1 MQTTDTFLIHSL
13 ADKSAFVV
21 FNRLNW
27 CTYIISFNQVIENL
41 NEGIIKSISS
51 KDFIVLTAKEQI
63 DTLFKADY
71 WDTFK

>member
-1 MQTTDTFLIHSL
+1 MQTTDTFLICRL

-27 CTYIISFNQVIENL
+27 RTYIIGFNQVIENL
-41 NEGIIKSISS
+41 NTGVIKSISS
-51 KDFIVLTAKEQI
+51 EEFIALTAKEQI
-63 DTLFKADY
+63 ETLFKADY

>member
-1 MQTTDTFLIHSL
+1 MQTFLIHRL

-27 CTYIISFNQVIENL
+27 RTYIIGFNQVIDDL
-41 NEGIIKSISS
+41 NAGVITSVSS
-51 KDFIVLTAKEQI
+51 EEFIGLTAKEQI
-63 DTLFKADY
+63 DSLFKVDY